1 MPRTADGPRPQHVGP
16 LRRTAKT
23 RSFCAWPSAA
33 NRDGSRS
40 VGGSPKMRP
49 TCRGVQLTFSGV
61 VLGRADVGR
70 KDLRAAGE
78 EYGGGSGENNFTFYG
93 TLICLFANLGVNA
106 FAIQL
111 AGTPVRPGAFGP
123 DSVLAG
129 SISGDEPLQ
138 AEP

>member
-1 MPRTADGPRPQHVGP
+1 MPRPGCHGRLT
-16 LRRTAKT
+16 T
-23 RSFCAWPSAA
+23 
-33 NRDGSRS
+33 
-40 VGGSPKMRP
+40 
-49 TCRGVQLTFSGV
+49 GVQLTFSGV

-123 DSVLAG
+123 DSALAG
-129 SISGDEPLQ
+129 SISAHKPLQ